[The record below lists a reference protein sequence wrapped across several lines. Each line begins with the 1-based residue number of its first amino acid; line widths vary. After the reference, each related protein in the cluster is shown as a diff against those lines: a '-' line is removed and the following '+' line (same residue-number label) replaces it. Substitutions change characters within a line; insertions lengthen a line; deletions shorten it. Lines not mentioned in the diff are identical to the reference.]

1 VFESKKLI
9 SIFII
14 MNEVERKEYFK
25 EYYLKS
31 KKKDEDKDVVK
42 VKRKRGRP
50 KKIVPQFKI
59 TRFDEPYLM
68 TW

>member
-1 VFESKKLI
+1 
-9 SIFII
+9 

-31 KKKDEDKDVVK
+31 KKKEDDVVK

-59 TRFDEPYLM
+59 TRFDEPILIYF
-68 TW
+68 

>member
-1 VFESKKLI
+1 
-9 SIFII
+9 

-50 KKIVPQFKI
+50 RKIVPQFKI
-59 TRFDEPYLM
+59 IRFDVPFIMYF
-68 TW
+68 